1 MFVER
6 RYESIINESGIGIF
20 DRPRTPAMRETRV
33 LCRSIR
39 TRSIREQTS
48 KAVPWRCDLS
58 RLRNTRAKSAP
69 RSVCTALR
77 GWRNCARDR
86 SKERTCTNGPHTRQP
101 HEFLLENPRISA
113 GSSSKRRNRRMD
125 RDVVCARAI
134 HREHVYVYIYTRT
147 CSRSHA
153 RNERQRS
160 FEANAFLCHNLAA
173 RAKHPALACQPTC
186 SPPLLGSNSRRSCS
200 TAPNVPKARLYWFRS
215 YENRAI

>member
-86 SKERTCTNGPHTRQP
+86 SNDMHEWSAHEAATRVSPRKSPYQRRKQ
-101 HEFLLENPRISA
+101 LETTKSPD
-113 GSSSKRRNRRMD
+113 GSRCGVRA
-125 RDVVCARAI
+125 RDTSWTR
-134 HREHVYVYIYTRT
+134 IYTRT

>member
-1 MFVER
+1 
-6 RYESIINESGIGIF
+6 
-20 DRPRTPAMRETRV
+20 MRETRV

-39 TRSIREQTS
+39 TRSLAWYVN
-48 KAVPWRCDLS
+48 K
-58 RLRNTRAKSAP
+58 RLRPCHDAAIFRAYETRAKSAP

-86 SKERTCTNGPHTRQP
+86 SNEHIPMLRQSHTR
-101 HEFLLENPRISA
+101 HGF
-113 GSSSKRRNRRMD
+113 SSKIPVSAPEAARNDEIAGWIAMW
-125 RDVVCARAI
+125 CARARGI
-134 HREHVYVYIYTRT
+134 REHTYIYTYIFT
-147 CSRSHA
+147 LT

-215 YENRAI
+215 YENRAIIKDFLCF

>member
-1 MFVER
+1 MC
-6 RYESIINESGIGIF
+6 IGWGIRSTSNTGHARNS
-20 DRPRTPAMRETRV
+20 RPLPFYKDTTLAG
-33 LCRSIR
+33 L
-39 TRSIREQTS
+39 IREQTS

-77 GWRNCARDR
+77 GWRNCARER
-86 SKERTCTNGPHTRQP
+86 SNEHIPMVCRSHTR
-101 HEFLLENPRISA
+101 HEVSPRKSPYQRRKQLETTKSPD
-113 GSSSKRRNRRMD
+113 GSRWWCVR
-125 RDVVCARAI
+125 ARYIVDTYI
-134 HREHVYVYIYTRT
+134 HIHVFTLT
-147 CSRSHA
+147 
-153 RNERQRS
+153 RNERWRS

-215 YENRAI
+215 YENRAVIKDFVCF